1 MRVHLS
7 PDASLVHATEKLRQ
21 ALTSLSTGFGAA
33 LCEWAYRPEQHYMRG
48 PGPKCRKLTS
58 MAESRSGALPACM
71 RTHSQGYSQIEP
83 RGSQRDRRTAG

>member
-1 MRVHLS
+1 MRVQLS
-7 PDASLVHATEKLRQ
+7 ANASFVHATEKLRQ

-58 MAESRSGALPACM
+58 MAESRSGALPA
-71 RTHSQGYSQIEP
+71 RV
-83 RGSQRDRRTAG
+83 RNAQR

>member
-7 PDASLVHATEKLRQ
+7 PDASFVHATEKLRQ

-33 LCEWAYRPEQHYMRG
+33 LREWAYRPERHYMRG

-58 MAESRSGALPACM
+58 KAESRSGALTARV
-71 RTHSQGYSQIEP
+71 RT
-83 RGSQRDRRTAG
+83 QR